1 MTRLLSV
8 CLYECVLYLC
18 LYSRVSECIVCSLND
33 DCSRLLVGYA
43 RGQLTMWDLTSGKL
57 LRTITDAHSPGV
69 AVLSVKFTDDKT
81 VAVMSDSG
89 GSVFRLE
96 FKRLIGLRTCDSQCL
111 FSGSRG
117 EVTQNFAIDITLV
130 AINGVRHINICTI
143 CSIIFDTSVES
154 RGQ

>member
-1 MTRLLSV
+1 MPLCVWGECDFHVNWLHVSRIRPTHWRLNDDFDINQQRRHLTRNIRIGVSV
-8 CLYECVLYLC
+8 CVC
-18 LYSRVSECIVCSLND
+18 VCSLND
-33 DCSRLLVGYA
+33 DCSRVLVGYA
-43 RGQLTMWDLTSGKL
+43 RGQMTMWDLTSGKL

-81 VAVMSDSG
+81 VALMSDSG

-117 EVTQNFAIDITLV
+117 EVSRVTYS
-130 AINGVRHINICTI
+130 
-143 CSIIFDTSVES
+143 CS
-154 RGQ
+154 

>member
-1 MTRLLSV
+1 M
-8 CLYECVLYLC
+8 CVHLC
-18 LYSRVSECIVCSLND
+18 ACSLND

-69 AVLSVKFTDDKT
+69 AVLGVKFTDDKT

-96 FKRLIGLRTCDSQCL
+96 FKRLIGVRTCDSQCL

-117 EVTQNFAIDITLV
+117 EVTQHFASLMTTC
-130 AINGVRHINICTI
+130 G
-143 CSIIFDTSVES
+143 S
-154 RGQ
+154 

>member
-1 MTRLLSV
+1 MFFLVRTFFGSSENV
-8 CLYECVLYLC
+8 CVFCESSQQYKNVYVCVL
-18 LYSRVSECIVCSLND
+18 CSLND
-33 DCSRLLVGYA
+33 DCSRVLVGYA

-81 VAVMSDSG
+81 VALMSDSG

-96 FKRLIGLRTCDSQCL
+96 FKRLIGHRTCDSQCL

-117 EVTQNFAIDITLV
+117 EVS
-130 AINGVRHINICTI
+130 H
-143 CSIIFDTSVES
+143 
-154 RGQ
+154 

>member
-1 MTRLLSV
+1 MHV
-8 CLYECVLYLC
+8 C
-18 LYSRVSECIVCSLND
+18 VCSLND
-33 DCSRLLVGYA
+33 DCSRVLVGYA

-81 VAVMSDSG
+81 VALMSDSG

-96 FKRLIGLRTCDSQCL
+96 FKRLIGHRTCDSQCL

-117 EVTQNFAIDITLV
+117 EVSHYLLLQ
-130 AINGVRHINICTI
+130 
-143 CSIIFDTSVES
+143 SVQLYS
-154 RGQ
+154 VL